1 VDPSAVGP
9 TDFTPEAIETERLV
23 LRKPSLEDAPAFR
36 ELYTDPI
43 AMEFIG
49 GVPPEAADDPEFPIP
64 IWLDRWEQNG
74 FGHLVV
80 ERREDGAVLG
90 RTGLVVW
97 DTREWRIT
105 SLPEANGYAQPE
117 LGWAFIREY
126 WGNGYATE
134 AARAVR
140 DWAYAEHEIERLVS
154 VIAPAN
160 ERSARLAERLGCR
173 PGETVMLWDTS
184 TAVVWE
190 HPR

>member
-1 VDPSAVGP
+1 M
-9 TDFTPEAIETERLV
+9 IETERLI
-23 LRKPSLEDAPAFR
+23 LRKPSLEDAEAF
-36 ELYTDPI
+36 LDLSTDPI

-49 GVPPEAADDPEFPIP
+49 GVQPAAADDPEFPIRL
-64 IWLDRWEQNG
+64 WLDRWRLNG

-97 DTREWRIT
+97 DTREWRI
-105 SLPEANGYAQPE
+105 SSVPEADGYAQPE
-117 LGWAFIREY
+117 LGWAFIRRY

-140 DWAYAEHEIERLVS
+140 EWAYAELDLERLVS
-154 VIAPAN
+154 VIAPEN
-160 ERSARLAERLGCR
+160 ERSARLAERLGCK
-173 PGETVMLWDTS
+173 PGETVVLWDAGA
-184 TAVVWE
+184 AVVWE